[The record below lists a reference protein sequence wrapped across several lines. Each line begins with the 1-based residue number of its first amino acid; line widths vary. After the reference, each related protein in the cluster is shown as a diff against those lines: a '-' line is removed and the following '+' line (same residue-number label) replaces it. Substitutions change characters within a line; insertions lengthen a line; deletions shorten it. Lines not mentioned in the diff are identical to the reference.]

1 MKIGSQRWK
10 SHRVVASG
18 CFPASAGAQI
28 SSELRRLDA
37 SLRDTFW
44 RCELAA
50 LAVWVVLAN
59 RPLLFGGMADGLA
72 FHPQAVGAG
81 EWWRVLTHPFAHVS
95 WYHLLLDAAAFF
107 LAYSELRER
116 RFVERAALVTA
127 AGAGSL
133 LAAVL
138 ASPAVALH
146 GLCGLSGI
154 AHGLSAVV
162 GVELFLR
169 SREKLL
175 RAGGL
180 ACLVIVV
187 GKSVIE
193 AATGNVLFADWHVGW
208 LGTPIAVC
216 HGGGVLGA
224 LVTWLI
230 FQSSHRNAR

>member
-1 MKIGSQRWK
+1 MKIGSERWK
-10 SHRVVASG
+10 SRRVVAAG

-28 SSELRRLDA
+28 SAELQRLDA

-44 RCELAA
+44 RCELTA
-50 LAVWVVLAN
+50 LAAWLVLAN
-59 RPLLFGGMADGLA
+59 LPLLFGGMADGLA

-138 ASPAVALH
+138 ASPAVAIH
-146 GLCGLSGI
+146 GLCGLSGL

-169 SREKLL
+169 SREQLL

-193 AATGNVLFADWHVGW
+193 AATGNVLFADWHFGW

-230 FQSSHRNAR
+230 LQSSQRNAR

>member
-28 SSELRRLDA
+28 SAEFRRFDA
-37 SLRDTFW
+37 SLRDTLW
-44 RCELAA
+44 RCELTA
-50 LAVWVVLAN
+50 LAAWLVLAN
-59 RPLLFGGMADGLA
+59 LPLLFGGMADSLA
-72 FHPQAVGAG
+72 FQPRAVGAG

-116 RFVERAALVTA
+116 RFLERAALVTA

-138 ASPAVALH
+138 ASPAVAIH
-146 GLCGLSGI
+146 GLCGLSGL

-169 SREKLL
+169 SREQLL

-193 AATGNVLFADWHVGW
+193 AATGNVLFADWHFGW

-230 FQSSHRNAR
+230 LQSRQRNAR